1 MCSCRGGAGGPG
13 GSSVTSSAC
22 RIMADD
28 PIRMYRKRSFTTH
41 QRERRPAPAA
51 VCRIPCLIL
60 CLAYVKRV
68 CQCRA
73 PNAPGGVPGRMASVI
88 ASLVSSA
95 RLPPPVEGSA
105 SVHGRRHDSTALA
118 STASRAR
125 TAAPR
130 NEVSKKP
137 GTIQKVAFQGAR
149 VTSDAS
155 LILVHELDERLGLEA
170 LITDVTHLS
179 EPLLETGERRINAD
193 IRPSLQG
200 LRLHLG
206 EICPPS
212 FLASTVSESA

>member
-1 MCSCRGGAGGPG
+1 MC
-13 GSSVTSSAC
+13 
-22 RIMADD
+22 
-28 PIRMYRKRSFTTH
+28 RKRPFATCG
-41 QRERRPAPAA
+41 RGCLPVRAA
-51 VCRIPCLIL
+51 ACRIPCLIL

-73 PNAPGGVPGRMASVI
+73 PNAPCGVHGRMASVI

-95 RLPPPVEGSA
+95 RLPSPVEGSA
-105 SVHGRRHDSTALA
+105 SVHGRRRDSTALA
-118 STASRAR
+118 STAFRAR

-130 NEVSKKP
+130 NEVSQKP

-149 VTSDAS
+149 VTSNAG
-155 LILVHELDERLGLEA
+155 LILVRELDERLGLEA

-206 EICPPS
+206 GICLPS
-212 FLASTVSESA
+212 VLASTVSEVYEGKRACSTFVASRT